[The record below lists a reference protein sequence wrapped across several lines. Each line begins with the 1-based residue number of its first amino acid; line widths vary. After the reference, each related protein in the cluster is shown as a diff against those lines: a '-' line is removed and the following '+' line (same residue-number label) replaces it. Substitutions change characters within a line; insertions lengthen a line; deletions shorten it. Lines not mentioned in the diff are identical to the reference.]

1 MKKSLYKK
9 EISDIETRILNGK
22 EKFENIVT
30 NVMGAVIKISALDL
44 ELENESEII
53 TNVSE
58 ELKKSSGDIT
68 NISESTQKS
77 MEEVV
82 KSHESMSETINVV
95 SENSERVLE
104 KIKKDYDKLKNV
116 VELSDK
122 TINHS
127 MEMRQD
133 MDKLL
138 SVIDKVN
145 EVITG
150 IDTISAQ
157 TNLLALNASIE
168 AARAGEAGRGFAV
181 VAEEIRKLADET
193 KNLTANMGE
202 FVANIMEA
210 SRQSADSVGE
220 TVNNLKSI
228 NNNLV
233 EVMNDNSENK
243 EGVEKINDSVTMIAS
258 SSQEMYS
265 SVTSIKEQIRSLN
278 STCKEVETQSN
289 LLIDADEK
297 LHSIIIPIT
306 EIEDELDSTTSLMG
320 QMVNDSFYMLENQTF
335 IDTIESAITAH
346 KKWLESLKNMV
357 DSRKL
362 LPLQINAKKC
372 GFGHFYY
379 SMTPKNPQIKG
390 IWDKLENKH
399 KELHGYGEKALHYL
413 REGKYENAEDA
424 YSAAE
429 KESKE
434 LLSDFNKIVEIA
446 KELKVKNE
454 KVF

>member
-9 EISDIETRILNGK
+9 EISDIEDRILKGK
-22 EKFENIVT
+22 EKFENIVV
-30 NVMGAVIKISALDL
+30 NVMGSVIKISALDL

-53 TNVSE
+53 TNVSK
-58 ELKKSSGDIT
+58 ELKKSSDSIT
-68 NISESTQKS
+68 HISESTRKS
-77 MEEVV
+77 VEEVV
-82 KSHESMSETINVV
+82 ELHESMSEKINVV
-95 SENSERVLE
+95 SENSGKVLE
-104 KIKKDYDKLKNV
+104 KIEKDYDNLKNV
-116 VELSDK
+116 VGLSDT

-193 KNLTANMGE
+193 KSLTANMGQ

-210 SRQSADSVGE
+210 SRQSADSVSE
-220 TVNNLKSI
+220 TVDNLKSI

-233 EVMNDNSENK
+233 EVMNDNLANK
-243 EGVEKINDSVTMIAS
+243 EEVEKISNSVTMIVS
-258 SSQEMYS
+258 SGKEMS
-265 SVTSIKEQIRSLN
+265 KSVAYIKEQISSLN
-278 STCKEVETQSN
+278 VTCKEIETQSDF
-289 LLIDADEK
+289 LIEADEK

-306 EIEDELDSTTSLMG
+306 AIEDELDSTTSLMG

-335 IDTIESAITAH
+335 IDSIESAITAH

-357 DSRKL
+357 DSRKI

-379 SMTPKNPQIKG
+379 SMSPKNPQIKG
-390 IWDKLENKH
+390 IWDKLESKH
-399 KELHGYGEKALHYL
+399 KELHGCGEKALHYL
-413 REGKYENAEDA
+413 REGRYENAADA
-424 YSAAE
+424 YSSAE
-429 KESKE
+429 KASKE

-446 KELKVKNE
+446 KELDTKNE